1 MTISTE
7 DPKEDSSVLTEA
19 SDDNVVVPDRSEWS
33 NGASV
38 AEPAE
43 NEAVES
49 TDGKPDQRGYEYT
62 EEVPA
67 LLGKVA
73 VHSDEETGI
82 VSNGTVANESR
93 VLVNSIE
100 AAEGCHEAGAELQG
114 LRDALQDSLITA
126 KYISAKI
133 DVVSNDT
140 DCLMKQVNSLSNQ
153 YDLLA
158 AGMESS
164 SLGNNSKS
172 ILSKTFLTISALI
185 VALLVVFQIYM
196 FASMIKTDRKQAEA
210 VSLVMGNLS
219 TLNKRTANHNSNI
232 AKALTNP
239 PQQEYARPTLPATE
253 SSGHGDHLTK
263 EVASA
268 NTPSVLERLNKLRN
282 GLPEKKLIRKETGDW
297 FTYNKKS
304 EECIADVEVIEALN
318 QAYKKIGR
326 TLTPPVP
333 MPAHNALCILKPD
346 GKGGT
351 EIVMTKDFM
360 P

>member
-1 MTISTE
+1 MTISTA
-7 DPKEDSSVLTEA
+7 DPREADSVLTEA
-19 SDDNVVVPDRSEWS
+19 SDDNVVVPDRPERSNSES
-33 NGASV
+33 A

-43 NEAVES
+43 NEVPES
-49 TDGKPDQRGYEYT
+49 TGGKPDQMSYEYT

-73 VHSDEETGI
+73 VHGDEEPE
-82 VSNGTVANESR
+82 VVLNRDAVKEPPA
-93 VLVNSIE
+93 LVNSVK
-100 AAEGCHEAGAELQG
+100 AAEGCQEASAELQG

-133 DVVSNDT
+133 DAVSNDT
-140 DCLMKQVNSLSNQ
+140 DCLIKQVNSLSNR
-153 YDLLA
+153 YELLA
-158 AGMESS
+158 AGMESGS
-164 SLGNNSKS
+164 PGSNSKS
-172 ILSKTFLTISALI
+172 ILSKAFLTISASI
-185 VALLVVFQIYM
+185 VALLMAFQVYM
-196 FASMIKTDRKQAEA
+196 SASMIKTERKQAEA
-210 VSLVMGNLS
+210 VSLVMGNIS
-219 TLNKRTANHNSNI
+219 TLNKKIAYHNSNI

-239 PQQEYARPTLPATE
+239 AQQEHARPTLPATE
-253 SSGHGDHLTK
+253 SSGHEVHLTK
-263 EVASA
+263 EVAPA
-268 NTPSVLERLNKLRN
+268 NNSPVLERLNRLRN

-297 FTYNKKS
+297 FAYNKKS
-304 EECIADVEVIEALN
+304 EECISDVEVVEALN

-351 EIVMTKDFM
+351 EIVMTKAFL